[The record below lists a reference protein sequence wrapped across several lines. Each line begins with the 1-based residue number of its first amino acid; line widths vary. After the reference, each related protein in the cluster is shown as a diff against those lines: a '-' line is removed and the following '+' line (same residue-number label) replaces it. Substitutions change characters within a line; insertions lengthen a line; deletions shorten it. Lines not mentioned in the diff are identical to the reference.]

1 MAVPISRT
9 PTLSIGDPKLLYA
22 DLSVSMGTGQ
32 GYGPMPDGQRFL
44 VIKEDPAF
52 LTPRPELH
60 VVVNWIEVL
69 KAKLKP

>member
-52 LTPRPELH
+52 LTPRPEIPDWTALR
-60 VVVNWIEVL
+60 VRYEL
-69 KAKLKP
+69 PSS